1 MTFRVTVLGSSSAMP
16 TLKRNPSAHALNVH
30 EQFFLIDCGEGTQ
43 TRLFRCGISP
53 LRLGTV
59 FLTHLHGDHV
69 YGLFGLMSTLGLMK
83 YSGKKSTP
91 GRTDCCTKTK
101 RWRYGRSRCVTA
113 CRRPDSCSAKR
124 PRP

>member
-69 YGLFGLMSTLGLMK
+69 YGLFGLMSTLGLLGRRTPLK
-83 YSGKKSTP
+83 ISRRVRSTGFWP
-91 GRTDCCTKTK
+91 RT
-101 RWRYGRSRCVTA
+101 
-113 CRRPDSCSAKR
+113 
-124 PRP
+124 

>member
-1 MTFRVTVLGSSSAMP
+1 M
-16 TLKRNPSAHALNVH
+16 
-30 EQFFLIDCGEGTQ
+30 IDCGEGTQ

-69 YGLFGLMSTLGLMK
+69 YGLFGLMSTLGLLAGARHENFAPRPFDRILASHLSFSTRSCLMK